1 MENTKPEGGSTTENI
16 KTKLARILNIFFFYK
31 SRRKQTKLTKNKAKL
46 YDTSSTEK
54 VKKPSLQN

>member
-31 SRRKQTKLTKNKAKL
+31 SRRKHRQNEQKTKR
-46 YDTSSTEK
+46 SSTTQAVQK
-54 VKKPSLQN
+54 R